1 MLSNSLTQISPSEC
15 IGNSLSAINSNFS
28 QIGTKVDA
36 IETTLGTNVSKIV
49 AGTNITVSPS
59 SGTGIVTI
67 NSTINNNSIV
77 LSGTNLGT
85 VGASV
90 FKEKSGQNLAFK
102 RIIGTGTNIIVTED
116 SNTIKIAALGV
127 NGTIGVVPQ
136 NIGDGLGIAGIGTGQ
151 VLPFKSLKGGTGI
164 RLADGSSAITI
175 LADLSGK
182 NVGTGATLYKTVTG
196 NSLLFKSLVNGTPNV
211 SIQNR
216 TDDVVISV
224 NETTT
229 GLAIG
234 QGASVFKDKQAN
246 GLLFRS
252 LLSSTPNVVITE
264 RAQDI
269 TIGVNEATTGKN
281 IGEGEGLIFAQKSG
295 NSIQFKTLKK
305 GNNIQITDN
314 GQEIR
319 LDATLQGSGGG
330 EVNEGRNVGTGAP
343 VYKAKDGIDL
353 VFRTLSAGPGITINE
368 SSNVLTISA
377 IPPIMGRGDV
387 LGADNLGQTTNSVG
401 FYTGVKTSNGILNFK
416 SLSGGPGIAIKN
428 SSTNVSV
435 QLSGVVVDGINSI
448 FGIGE
453 GELYKGKSDSDTLEY
468 RKLKAGAGM
477 QIVTGTH
484 DVIISST
491 VQASLDALATSFKNK
506 VINGNF
512 DVWQWA
518 NRSTINPTTG
528 IVSHFADLSATD
540 RSSIKS
546 NYLADRWAFYAGKPT
561 TGGSGDQ
568 YATFVKQIASTNE
581 TLAIPSR
588 PAFYGRIA
596 LNQRANGIPGVQVV
610 PTALMHRIENV
621 LMLGGKTVTLSFY
634 AKSNNTGSSKLPLYL
649 NQYYKASFP
658 QYNTYYK
665 DTPIAE
671 FEINEAWQ
679 RYNVT
684 FTVPPIRRSIMSAA
698 WGTFIQNL
706 EQVAR
711 ESFTQLVFEIPGTEG
726 RYLDITAVQLEEGTI
741 PTTFEPRPYT
751 VELQLCQRYFENGTS
766 LISQVGIA
774 EPSNKTEI
782 PFKVTK
788 RIAPLMRTDNRT
800 VILKNTGTN
809 GEPNIS
815 NHVVSEDTSIT
826 HLRTIYTA
834 TGNGIITR
842 PYVYNWAADAEFFI

>member
-49 AGTNITVSPS
+49 AGSNITVSPS

-90 FKEKSGQNLAFK
+90 FKEKTGQNLAFK
-102 RIIGTGTNIIVTED
+102 RIVGTGTNIVVTED
-116 SNTIKIAALGV
+116 NNTIKIAALGV
-127 NGTIGVVPQ
+127 NGTVGVVTQ
-136 NIGDGLGIAGIGTGQ
+136 NIGDGLGIASTGSGN
-151 VLPFKSLKGGTGI
+151 VLPFKSLKAGTGV

-182 NVGTGATLYKTVTG
+182 NVGTGATLYKAVTG
-196 NSLLFKSLVNGTPNV
+196 NNLLFKSIINGTPNV
-211 SIQNR
+211 AIQNR
-216 TDDVVISV
+216 SDDIVISV
-224 NETTT
+224 NESTT

-234 QGASVFKDKQAN
+234 EGANVFKDKQAN
-246 GLLFRS
+246 GLTFRS
-252 LLSSTPNVVITE
+252 LLGSTPNVVITE

-281 IGEGEGLIFAQKSG
+281 VGEGEGLLFAQKNG
-295 NSIQFKTLKK
+295 NFLEFKTLKK

-314 GQEIR
+314 GREIR
-319 LDATLQGSGGG
+319 LDATLQGTGGG
-330 EVNEGRNVGTGAP
+330 EVNQGRNVGAGAP

-353 VFRTLSAGPGITINE
+353 VFRSLSAGPGIIINE

-377 IPPIMGRGDV
+377 IPPVMGKGDV
-387 LGADNLGQTTNSVG
+387 LGADNLGQTTNAVG

-416 SLSGGPGIAIKN
+416 SLSGGPGIEISN
-428 SSTNVSV
+428 SPTNVSV
-435 QLSGVVVDGINSI
+435 KLSGVVVDGANSI
-448 FGIGE
+448 FGTGDGE
-453 GELYKGKSDSDTLEY
+453 IYKGKSDNDTLEY

-491 VQASLDALATSFKNK
+491 VQASLDALTTSFKNK
-506 VINGNF
+506 IINGNF

-518 NRSTINPTTG
+518 NRSTINSTTG
-528 IVSHFADLSATD
+528 IVSHFTDLSATD
-540 RSSIKS
+540 KSSIKS

-568 YATFVKQIASTNE
+568 YATFVKQVASVNE

-588 PAFYGRIA
+588 PAFYGRIV
-596 LNQRANGIPGVQVV
+596 LNQRANGIPGTQVV

-621 LMLGGKTVTLSFY
+621 MKLGGKTVTLSFY
-634 AKSNNTGSSKLPLYL
+634 AKSNNIGSTKLPVYL

-665 DTPIAE
+665 DTPITE
-671 FEINEAWQ
+671 FEIGEGWQ

-684 FTVPPIRRSIMSAA
+684 FTVPPIRKTIMSAA
-698 WGTFIQNL
+698 WGTLIQNL
-706 EQVAR
+706 EQVAS

-726 RYLDITAVQLEEGTI
+726 RYFDITSVQLEEGEI
-741 PTTFEPRPYT
+741 ATTFEPRPYNI
-751 VELQLCQRYFENGTS
+751 ELQLCQRYFENGTS

-774 EPSNKTEI
+774 EPVNKTEI
-782 PFKVTK
+782 PFKTTK
-788 RIAPLMRTDNRT
+788 RITPLMRTDNRT
-800 VILKNTGTN
+800 VLFKNTGTN
-809 GEPNIS
+809 GTS
-815 NHVVSEDTSIT
+815 NVSEHTMSEDTSKT
-826 HLRTIYTA
+826 HLRTVYTGI
-834 TGNGIITR
+834 GNGIITR